1 MINFKDFKND
11 EKTAIEKIINN
22 PDIINLFGK
31 DSDYVIR
38 ELLDEG
44 NKYREIKEEFYI
56 IANAL
61 NINFETII
69 VAATP
74 VFFRK

>member
-1 MINFKDFKND
+1 MINFKDFKNK
-11 EKTAIEKIINN
+11 EKSAIKKIINH
-22 PDIINLFGK
+22 PDIINLIGK
-31 DSDYVIR
+31 DSDYIIR
-38 ELLDEG
+38 QLLDED
-44 NKYREIKEEFYI
+44 NKYKEMKEAFYI

-61 NINFETII
+61 NMNFETII

>member
-22 PDIINLFGK
+22 PDIINLIGK

-44 NKYREIKEEFYI
+44 NKYKEMKEEFYI

-61 NINFETII
+61 NMNFETII

>member
-44 NKYREIKEEFYI
+44 NKYKEIKEEFYI